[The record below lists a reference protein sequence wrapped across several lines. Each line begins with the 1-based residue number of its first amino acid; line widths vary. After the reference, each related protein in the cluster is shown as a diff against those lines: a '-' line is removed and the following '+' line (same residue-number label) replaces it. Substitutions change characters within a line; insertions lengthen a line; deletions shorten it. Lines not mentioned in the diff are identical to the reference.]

1 MIFVTGRNKCAIEDN
16 FDTNNELE
24 NMLRAEGK
32 NAQAD
37 MVCNII
43 PSEWSVYLCVR
54 PSSWV

>member
-1 MIFVTGRNKCAIEDN
+1 MATTLRGSDN

-32 NAQAD
+32 NAQAG

-43 PSEWSVYLCVR
+43 PQ
-54 PSSWV
+54 